1 VTVGRFPARR
11 GWLAVFA
18 KAPRSGEVKTRLCPP
33 FSHEQAA
40 ALYRCLLADG
50 LEESAHAARA
60 LGLEPVL
67 AVDPPE
73 AVPELAALAPPGF
86 RALPQRGADLGAR
99 MAHVARQAAASG
111 APLALL
117 RGSDSPTL
125 ARAELGHCVCE
136 LGRTDL
142 VVGPDR
148 DGGYHLLGLGPRA
161 LSRAGDL
168 FDHPMSTPTVLR
180 DTVARAERAGLSVGR
195 LETGFDLDSFEDLR
209 WLADARHR
217 DGSIPC
223 QRTLGF
229 LDEQRLWPARS
240 ALDARRFSDPDSGT

>member
-1 VTVGRFPARR
+1 MKR

-18 KAPRSGEVKTRLCPP
+18 KAPRSGAVKTRLCPP
-33 FSHEQAA
+33 FSPEQAA
-40 ALYRCLLADG
+40 ELYRCLLVDG

-60 LGLEPVL
+60 LGLEAVL

-73 AVPELAALAPPGF
+73 AAAELAALAPAGF
-86 RALPQRGADLGAR
+86 RALPQRGAELGAR
-99 MAHVARQAAASG
+99 MAHLAQQAAAAG

-125 ARAELGHCVCE
+125 ARAD
-136 LGRTDL
+136 LGRCVAGLARDDL

-161 LSRAGDL
+161 LRCASSL

-180 DTVARAERAGLSVGR
+180 DTVGRAERLGLSVGR
-195 LETGFDLDSFEDLR
+195 LEVGFDVDRFEDLH
-209 WLADARHR
+209 WLARARHQ
-217 DGSIPC
+217 DESIPC
-223 QRTLGF
+223 RRTLSF
-229 LDEQRLWPARS
+229 LDEQRLWPLRDDELGAGRKQV
-240 ALDARRFSDPDSGT
+240 DSDT